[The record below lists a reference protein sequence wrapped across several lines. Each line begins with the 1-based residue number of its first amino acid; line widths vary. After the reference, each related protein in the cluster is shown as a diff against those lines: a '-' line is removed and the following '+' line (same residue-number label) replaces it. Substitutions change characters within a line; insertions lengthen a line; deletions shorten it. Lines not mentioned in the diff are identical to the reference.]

1 MPFLS
6 CPRGDLKDI
15 EQIIYWNIIHEY
27 KKEHHYRLLNTT
39 TAFLN
44 TFNARECEIYAN
56 ETKL

>member
-39 TAFLN
+39 TAF
-44 TFNARECEIYAN
+44 FEYI
-56 ETKL
+56 